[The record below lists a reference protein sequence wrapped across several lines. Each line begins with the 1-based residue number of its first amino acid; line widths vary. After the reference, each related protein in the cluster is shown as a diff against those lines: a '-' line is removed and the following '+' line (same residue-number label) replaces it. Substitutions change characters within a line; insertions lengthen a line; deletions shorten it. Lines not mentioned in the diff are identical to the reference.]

1 LGERAENVQLIWD
14 KPADGKALKKGE
26 GRINEGGEHRQT
38 LTGRMDSE
46 CVFEIIRG
54 KVICKKA
61 KSVLNIGGMRK
72 GKWKMGKK
80 EKQT

>member
-1 LGERAENVQLIWD
+1 
-14 KPADGKALKKGE
+14 
-26 GRINEGGEHRQT
+26 
-38 LTGRMDSE
+38 MDSE

-61 KSVLNIGGMRK
+61 KSILNIGGMRK
-72 GKWKMGKK
+72 GKWEMGKK